1 MTLFVT
7 DDELVRELGVPA
19 EQARAAIRM
28 LDAKK
33 GNGFPRKN
41 PLWGNRRYLPA
52 VQEWLLRTNLPTL
65 RSFNGGDHD

>member
-1 MTLFVT
+1 VTLFVT

-28 LDAKK
+28 LDEKK
-33 GNGFPRKN
+33 GTGFPKKN

-52 VQEWLLRTNLPTL
+52 VQEWLLKTNLPSL
-65 RSFNGGDHD
+65 RSVNGGNHD